1 MSSPLD
7 RPYRASGDAIR
18 YFRLQAGWTQEQLAH
33 ESGLH
38 PTVISPLEKGRRA
51 PKPKSVRGLAKAFGI
66 ERWKLVAVEEM
77 VEDGLL
83 ELPDEP
89 P

>member
-1 MSSPLD
+1 MSSPLE
-7 RPYRASGDAIR
+7 RPHRASGDAIR
-18 YFRLQAGWTQEQLAH
+18 YFRLQAGWTQEQLADR
-33 ESGLH
+33 SGLH
-38 PTVISPLEKGRRA
+38 FTAISPLEKGRRA
-51 PKPKSVRGLAKAFGI
+51 PKPQTLRGLTKAFGI

-77 VEDGLL
+77 VEEGIF